1 MKLNYEE
8 VPSNVITGKDLDYLS
23 DSFEWNYGALKKINN
38 DKNLVNDQEIK
49 DVFEKASN
57 LFDDN
62 LNSILKIL
70 ESRGPASE

>member
-8 VPSNVITGKDLDYLS
+8 VPSSVVTGKDLDYLS
-23 DSFEWNYGALKKINN
+23 DCFEWNYGALKKTNN
-38 DKNLVNDQEIK
+38 DKNLVNDSEI
-49 DVFEKASN
+49 VSIFEKASN

-62 LNSILKIL
+62 LNTILKIL